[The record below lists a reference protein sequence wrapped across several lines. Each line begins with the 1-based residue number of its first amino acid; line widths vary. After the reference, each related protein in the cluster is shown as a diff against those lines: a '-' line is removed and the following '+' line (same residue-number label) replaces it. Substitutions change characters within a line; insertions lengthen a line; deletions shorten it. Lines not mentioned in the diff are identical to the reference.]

1 MISIKDIA
9 RQVGVSPS
17 TVSRVANGK
26 NYVNPKK
33 RERILQAIEE
43 TGYVPN
49 KAARAMVMKRS
60 FTVGIVLPYTFNMF
74 QRQLFAIVERHLES
88 FGYHTLFFFI
98 KFDGAS
104 EKECLARLKSEKLDG
119 VILLQEIRDPV
130 FYESLSRLRLP
141 MVAST
146 FSFPDIPS
154 IHVDE
159 TQAAMD
165 AVNHLIGLGHRRINM
180 ISGSD
185 ATFGKLRVE
194 GYYKALSAAGIER
207 DPSRVLVAPFYT
219 AESGMYS
226 IRELLLKNR
235 DFSAIYAATDDLAIG
250 VIRIL
255 IDKGLRVPED
265 VSVIG
270 FDDIEIADY
279 MIPRLTT
286 IRQPLED
293 MGQQAALILHRAIT
307 GQGAAR
313 QELVLPYKLIIRE
326 STARNNENGD

>member
-26 NYVNPKK
+26 NYVNPRK
-33 RERILQAIEE
+33 REQILRAIEE

-49 KAARAMVMKRS
+49 KAARSMVMKRS

-74 QRQLFAIVERHLES
+74 QRQLFAIIERHLES

-98 KFDGAS
+98 KFDGSS
-104 EKECLARLKSEKLDG
+104 EKDCLARLKSEKLDG
-119 VILLQEIRDPV
+119 VILLQEIRDQV
-130 FYESLSRLRLP
+130 FYDTLSRLRLP
-141 MVAST
+141 VVAST

-185 ATFGKLRVE
+185 ATFGKMRVE
-194 GYYKALSAAGIER
+194 GYYKALKAAGIER
-207 DPSRVLVAPFYT
+207 DPSRVLIAPLYT
-219 AESGMYS
+219 AESGMNS
-226 IRELLLKNR
+226 MRELLLKKR

-250 VIRIL
+250 VMRIL
-255 IDKGLRVPED
+255 LDKGLRVPED

-293 MGQQAALILHRAIT
+293 MGRQAALILHRAIS
-307 GQGAAR
+307 GQGTAR
-313 QELVLPYKLIIRE
+313 QEQVLPYKLIVRE
-326 STARNNENGD
+326 STAQNNEKRD

>member
-1 MISIKDIA
+1 L
-9 RQVGVSPS
+9 V
-17 TVSRVANGK
+17 
-26 NYVNPKK
+26 
-33 RERILQAIEE
+33 
-43 TGYVPN
+43 
-49 KAARAMVMKRS
+49 
-60 FTVGIVLPYTFNMF
+60 
-74 QRQLFAIVERHLES
+74 
-88 FGYHTLFFFI
+88 
-98 KFDGAS
+98 
-104 EKECLARLKSEKLDG
+104 RLKSEKLDG
-119 VILLQEIRDPV
+119 VILLQEIRDQV
-130 FYESLSRLRLP
+130 FYESLNRLQLP
-141 MVAST
+141 VVAST
-146 FSFPDIPS
+146 FSFSDIPS

-194 GYYKALSAAGIER
+194 GYYNALDAAGIQR
-207 DPSRVLVAPFYT
+207 DPSRVLIAPFYT
-219 AESGMYS
+219 VESGMYCM
-226 IRELLLKNR
+226 RELLLKSR

-255 IDKGLRVPED
+255 KDKGLRVPED

-279 MIPRLTT
+279 IIPRLTT

-307 GQGAAR
+307 GQGTVR

-326 STARNNENGD
+326 STARNNERADSKTV

>member
-9 RQVGVSPS
+9 RQVGVSAS

-33 RERILQAIEE
+33 REQILKAIEE

-49 KAARAMVMKRS
+49 KAARAMVMRRS

-74 QRQLFAIVERHLES
+74 QRQLFAIIERHLES

-98 KFDGAS
+98 KFDGTS

-119 VILLQEIRDPV
+119 VIFLQEIRDQE
-130 FYESLSRLRLP
+130 FYDSLSRQGLP
-141 MVAST
+141 VIAAT
-146 FSFPDIPS
+146 FSFPDVPS

-194 GYYKALSAAGIER
+194 GYYKALDAAGIGR
-207 DPSRVLVAPFYT
+207 DPERVLIAPFYT
-219 AESGMYS
+219 AEAGMYS
-226 IRELLLKNR
+226 MRELLLKNR

-250 VIRIL
+250 VMRIL
-255 IDKGLRVPED
+255 IDQGLRVPED

-279 MIPRLTT
+279 TVPRLTT
-286 IRQPLED
+286 IRQPLDD

-307 GQGAAR
+307 GQGTAR
-313 QELVLPYKLIIRE
+313 QELVLPYKLIVRE
-326 STARNNENGD
+326 STARNRENGD

>member
-26 NYVNPKK
+26 DYVNKKK
-33 RERILQAIEE
+33 REQILRVIEE

-60 FTVGIVLPYTFNMF
+60 FAVGIVMPYTFNMF
-74 QRQLFAIVERHLES
+74 QRQLFAIIERYLES
-88 FGYHTLFFFI
+88 FGYNTLFFFI
-98 KFDGAS
+98 KFDGIS
-104 EKECLARLKSEKLDG
+104 EKDCLARLKSEKLDG
-119 VILLQEIRDPV
+119 VILLQEIWDRA
-130 FYESLSRLRLP
+130 FYEALNRLQLP
-141 MVAST
+141 VVAST

-154 IHVDE
+154 IHVDD

-180 ISGSD
+180 ISGSG
-185 ATFGKLRVE
+185 TVFGKLRVE
-194 GYYKALSAAGIER
+194 GYYKALQAAGIER
-207 DPSRVLVAPFYT
+207 DPSRVLFAPLYT
-219 AESGMYS
+219 AESGMNCM
-226 IRELLLKNR
+226 RELLLKSR
-235 DFSAIYAATDDLAIG
+235 DFSAIYAANDDLAIG
-250 VIRIL
+250 VMRIL
-255 IDKGLRVPED
+255 TDKGLRVPED

-307 GQGAAR
+307 GQGTTK
-313 QELVLPYKLIIRE
+313 QELALPYKLIVRE
-326 STARNNENGD
+326 STARNNENRG